1 MIDIIKCS
9 LKNLSRK
16 KIRSFLTIL
25 GVSIGVASV
34 IIIGNISQCGSSA
47 ITGELDSLGLS
58 GLTIT
63 SDSTDLGVYNL
74 TEDELKVV
82 KHNNNV
88 KQASPILM
96 QNTNVYNSSNQINSF
111 LWGIDSKANQIIS
124 LQVLYG
130 RGLNNFDVKSC
141 SNVCMVDQN
150 FSKIMYGRDNIVGK
164 KISILCGNII
174 EDFEIV
180 GITKTGS
187 GILQNVMGEYIPN
200 FVYIPY
206 TTMQNATGKKSFD
219 QIAVKVKDGVN
230 VDIAGND
237 ILQSLFR
244 YNGISSGYHA
254 NNLSKQRQAL
264 SNIMNIVTIILSA
277 VGTISLFVAS
287 LSIMTVMLVSVNER
301 TKEIGIKKSIGASK
315 YNIMLEFISEA
326 LFLSTIGCIAGSIIG
341 VLVSYIGFWF
351 FGMTLSI
358 NINIIFSAVAFS
370 IMTGVIFGAYPAFK
384 AANLKPVDALRTE

>member
-1 MIDIIKCS
+1 
-9 LKNLSRK
+9 
-16 KIRSFLTIL
+16 
-25 GVSIGVASV
+25 
-34 IIIGNISQCGSSA
+34 
-47 ITGELDSLGLS
+47 
-58 GLTIT
+58 
-63 SDSTDLGVYNL
+63 
-74 TEDELKVV
+74 
-82 KHNNNV
+82 
-88 KQASPILM
+88 M
-96 QNTNVYNSSNQINSF
+96 QSTNVYNSSNQINSF

-351 FGMTLSI
+351 FGMNLSI

>member
-63 SDSTDLGVYNL
+63 SDSTDSGVYNL

-244 YNGISSGYHA
+244 YNGISNGYHA

-351 FGMTLSI
+351 FGMNLSI